1 MNNKNSIILN
11 ENSELTLINY
21 IDNTS
26 KENFMINT
34 IEDIKLKKNA
44 SLKNI
49 FINNSKIML
58 IFINI

>member
-34 IEDIKLKKNA
+34 IEDIKLKKNS